1 MLNRA
6 VHRAV
11 VAVNM
16 EGSLKIYID
25 YLSVE
30 SIPLTRQAQ
39 LRDVSEQIKQEMEQN
54 GEVNLNFICTH
65 NSRRSQFAQV
75 WAQCLSEYFAYDV
88 NCFSGGVEI
97 TECNPRTVHALEV
110 TGFQVSRTGLNNPVY
125 DVSFDAEKEP
135 ISLFSKLHSDEANP
149 KRFIAIMTCDHAD
162 QNCPFIP
169 HAVKRIPLT
178 YIDPKASDGT
188 VAETETYLKT
198 SEKIAT
204 EMKFLFSQL
213 P

>member
-25 YLSVE
+25 DLSVE
-30 SIPLTRQAQ
+30 AIPLPRQAQ

-75 WAQCLSEYFAYDV
+75 WAQCL
-88 NCFSGGVEI
+88 
-97 TECNPRTVHALEV
+97 
-110 TGFQVSRTGLNNPVY
+110 
-125 DVSFDAEKEP
+125 
-135 ISLFSKLHSDEANP
+135 
-149 KRFIAIMTCDHAD
+149 
-162 QNCPFIP
+162 
-169 HAVKRIPLT
+169 
-178 YIDPKASDGT
+178 
-188 VAETETYLKT
+188 
-198 SEKIAT
+198 
-204 EMKFLFSQL
+204 
-213 P
+213 